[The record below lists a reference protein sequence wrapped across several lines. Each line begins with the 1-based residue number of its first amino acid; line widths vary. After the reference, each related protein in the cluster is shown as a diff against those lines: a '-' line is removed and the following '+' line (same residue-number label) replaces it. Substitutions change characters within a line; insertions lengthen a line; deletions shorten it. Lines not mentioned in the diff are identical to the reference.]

1 MVRSFMGA
9 RRLLDICQRYC
20 NRDLWSLHII
30 CALRE
35 NQCIEIHLLLCKN
48 MSSLLKTPLKNTNE
62 NYDWEIHLKIQ
73 FQLYCT
79 HPGDTWCKFR
89 SLPTDFCLSLN
100 LHFLLKLSPPQ
111 SDSQL
116 LYLQQLFAH
125 FCRRRKGFFLY
136 QSSSPPTVSSKVW
149 FKAQLEHNFHT
160 VSFYLCLYFIFVSVL
175 VPTFVFMCQRPATTP
190 TVIRGS
196 IDRSGNSS
204 SVCL

>member
-1 MVRSFMGA
+1 MTVQGQYLHKTNRMLFVCWRYFCLLETSLATASQMHFCGLPSAWSDRLWEQGGCWTSAKDIAIAIYDHCTLFVLSEKISVLKFICSFA
-9 RRLLDICQRYC
+9 KI
-20 NRDLWSLHII
+20 
-30 CALRE
+30 
-35 NQCIEIHLLLCKN
+35 CKN

-125 FCRRRKGFFLY
+125 FCRRRKGVVFYIRALHL
-136 QSSSPPTVSSKVW
+136 PP
-149 FKAQLEHNFHT
+149 
-160 VSFYLCLYFIFVSVL
+160 
-175 VPTFVFMCQRPATTP
+175 
-190 TVIRGS
+190 
-196 IDRSGNSS
+196 
-204 SVCL
+204 